1 LATHAH
7 ELNQKGT
14 VAKLL
19 TAAGYRTRQ
28 GANREDVQ
36 VGRVL
41 VETSAKGI
49 YYFNRTRKGS
59 NKSVKPESE
68 WGKVECEPIVSE
80 TLWRQVNQIM
90 EEQAKGFKKPG
101 RLPVQVFGN
110 LAHCKCGAKMYVRSN
125 SPKYVCTKCHN
136 KITIEDLD
144 AIVYEQLKDFF
155 AQPAK
160 TAALLD
166 DASKNLAEKQTLLT
180 AHEKEIQKVREEMN
194 RTHRLYLDG
203 GITAQR
209 CAQFFK
215 PAEERLNQ
223 LLAELPK
230 LQAEFD
236 NLKVNDLSAEQVL
249 TEAQSLYQKWPTL
262 ERDQKR
268 QIVESLID
276 KLVIGETEIDITL
289 SCLPSSEV
297 MTKSQRQ
304 FMDL

>member
-1 LATHAH
+1 
-7 ELNQKGT
+7 
-14 VAKLL
+14 
-19 TAAGYRTRQ
+19 
-28 GANREDVQ
+28 
-36 VGRVL
+36 
-41 VETSAKGI
+41 
-49 YYFNRTRKGS
+49 
-59 NKSVKPESE
+59 
-68 WGKVECEPIVSE
+68 
-80 TLWRQVNQIM
+80 
-90 EEQAKGFKKPG
+90 
-101 RLPVQVFGN
+101 
-110 LAHCKCGAKMYVRSN
+110 MYVRSN

-304 FMDL
+304 FRDL